1 MNKTT
6 KCLTILIAL
15 LFLLSSLSFAA
26 RKAKSVKATA
36 NHVKININTAN
47 VAQLSTLPR
56 IGVKIGNRIINFRKK
71 HGKFKR
77 IEEIM
82 KVKGIGEKVF
92 QKIKS
97 RIKVS

>member
-6 KCLTILIAL
+6 KVLAILITL
-15 LFLLSSLSFAA
+15 LFLLSSFSFAA
-26 RKAKSVKATA
+26 RKAKPVKTT
-36 NHVKININTAN
+36 NNQVKININTAN
-47 VAQLSTLPR
+47 VNQLSTLPR

-71 HGKFKR
+71 HGKFKK

-82 KVKGIGEKVF
+82 KVKGVGEKVF
-92 QKIKS
+92 QKIKN